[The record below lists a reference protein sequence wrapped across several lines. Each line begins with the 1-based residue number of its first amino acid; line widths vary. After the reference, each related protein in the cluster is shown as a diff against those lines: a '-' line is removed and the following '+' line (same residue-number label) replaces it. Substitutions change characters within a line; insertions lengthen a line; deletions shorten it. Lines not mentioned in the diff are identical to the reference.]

1 MGLADIKIG
10 ELTSAKIRSAIPKRV
25 FKSSLQSANKD
36 SDGNILGWLWNG
48 AKQLGGFLLSEAG
61 KFLSW
66 SFASIWGFITSTVQ
80 YLWNFDWNMTD
91 ESIDTQIKSRWNA
104 ILGQL
109 GGVLGNAFGHLA
121 CGVLPGAVIFCFNE
135 PLGAYVLK
143 NATEE
148 FADEFFENV
157 GSLSKAVFQAATQNL
172 ILWSFKNVRRFIKS
186 NSALVGKLFGDKAK
200 KMTEAW
206 GEKGSQPWSF
216 AIAVENMVESIP
228 NEGVRNF
235 VEEFLEE
242 SWEACVEAGY
252 VVANSLDSYYAQ
264 KKLEKQV
271 EPVLGAER
279 HVEIVFDRE
288 NPDLSIAI
296 GGNEELVKAQV
307 TQAMT
312 TYQIMREKDVGYI
325 YGHNPE
331 DAETSRKFK
340 PDVVLL
346 FSEKRDKNT
355 PKGKRLLTGRT
366 SFRIMNK
373 TSETITEADIQTLAM
388 KIKTKFGTPAYKWNK
403 AEKRYSYTDWDK
415 GYQLSLL
422 VPSEAEARRI
432 VEQVLDLQSHSPDW
446 KLLQRCSEPVIPR
459 STTRGERRVILGQ
472 TVEQP
477 VRGKA
482 GVVEFQKALLYLD
495 GLKGKPIVLVDLTG
509 KHKKVIV
516 R

>member
-1 MGLADIKIG
+1 MGLADIKFTD
-10 ELTSAKIRSAIPKRV
+10 LASLQQRASIPKRV
-25 FKSSLQSANKD
+25 FKSRLQSVQKD
-36 SDGNILGWLWNG
+36 SEGNVLGWLWNG

-61 KFLSW
+61 KFLNW
-66 SFASIWGFITSTVQ
+66 SFASIWGFLTSTIQ
-80 YLWNFDWNMTD
+80 YIWNFDWNMTD
-91 ESIDTQIKSRWNA
+91 ESIDQQIQSRWNA

-109 GGVLGNAFGHLA
+109 GGALGNAFGHLA

-157 GSLSKAVFQAATQNL
+157 GQLSKAVFQAATQNL
-172 ILWSFKNVRRFIKS
+172 ILWSFKNIRRLIKS

-200 KMTEAW
+200 KMVSAW

-216 AIAVENMVESIP
+216 AIAVENAIESIP

-264 KKLEKQV
+264 QKLQKQV
-271 EPVLGAER
+271 EPVLGADR

-296 GGNEELVKAQV
+296 GGQEELVKNQV
-307 TQAMT
+307 VQAMT

-331 DAETSRKFK
+331 DAETSRKYK

-355 PKGKRLLTGRT
+355 PKGKRLLTGRI

-373 TSETITEADIQTLAM
+373 DSETITEADIQTLAT
-388 KIKTKFGTPAYKWNK
+388 KVKAKFGTPAYKWNK
-403 AEKRYSYTDWDK
+403 ADKRYSYTDWDK
-415 GYQLSLL
+415 GYQFSLL
-422 VPSEAEARRI
+422 VTSEIEARRI
-432 VEQVLDLQSHSPDW
+432 TEQVLDLQGHSPDW
-446 KLLQRCSEPVIPR
+446 KLLNKCGEPVIPK
-459 STTRGERRVILGQ
+459 SNVKGEKRTILGQ
-472 TVEQP
+472 VVEQKI
-477 VRGKA
+477 VGKV
-482 GVVEFQKALLYLD
+482 GIVEFQKALLYLD
-495 GLKGKPIVLVDLTG
+495 GLKGKPIILFDLTG